1 MSHVLVKPTSGPE
14 VGESAD
20 MSAPFPPGVR
30 ETQSLGRVW
39 GRTCRAPRGRGSASA
54 QTQPRLMRLSGTGGT
69 RTLRPDGVVRA
80 AVGDPPASTMSS
92 CSRWIRPP
100 PKCSGFRTAR
110 LTF

>member
-30 ETQSLGRVW
+30 ETRSLGRVW

-54 QTQPRLMRLSGTGGT
+54 QTHAP
-69 RTLRPDGVVRA
+69 VRHQGDSDPA
-80 AVGDPPASTMSS
+80 AGRCGSS
-92 CSRWIRPP
+92 RR
-100 PKCSGFRTAR
+100 G
-110 LTF
+110 